1 MRNGS
6 LPNHTFRGKSASS
19 SIFSLNFIFLREENC
34 VARGETALLELT
46 VRQFEFIRHVL
57 AESKHQKDLT
67 IFESQLKRSYQ
78 VKKSERLYCFK

>member
-6 LPNHTFRGKSASS
+6 LPNHMFKGKSARS
-19 SIFSLNFIFLREENC
+19 SIFSLTFIFCLREENC

-67 IFESQLKRSYQ
+67 IFEKLPSEEVRAAVRFQ
-78 VKKSERLYCFK
+78 VN

>member
-6 LPNHTFRGKSASS
+6 LPNHTFKGKSARS
-19 SIFSLNFIFLREENC
+19 SIFSLTFFLREENC